1 MTTTAYIGIG
11 SNLGNRLVNC
21 RQALGYL
28 NHSTEVE
35 VVGSSRWYESE
46 AVCASGGLDQN
57 SPPYVNGAAK
67 IETTLTAH
75 ELLEFLRAIEVK
87 MGREPVRAKEEP
99 RTIDLDLLMYGQ
111 EIIAE
116 EGLRVPHPQM
126 AKRMFV
132 LGPLCDIAPDAV
144 HPGEGVTMRRL
155 ADALSAE
162 CGDCP
167 IETERGF
174 GCSG

>member
-75 ELLEFLRAIEVK
+75 ELLEFLRAIE
-87 MGREPVRAKEEP
+87 
-99 RTIDLDLLMYGQ
+99 IDLDLLMYGQ